1 MNKKRKY
8 FILATIAALS
18 LLGAGKFTTNQVS
31 ASERT
36 VFGRDSSGSEIK
48 PFSDFRI
55 STGLKIVGIKGT
67 FLTPDKQAIVDRVN
81 EIRKEAYN
89 EGLVSRYVPVK
100 WSTSLEQ
107 ASLRRVAEATISKA
121 HHRMTGEQLYAGVY
135 SDNFAHL
142 AGNLAYGSET
152 ALKAVELFYEEK
164 QNLKTGSGETG
175 HYRHMIDPE

>member
-1 MNKKRKY
+1 MSQSN
-8 FILATIAALS
+8 
-18 LLGAGKFTTNQVS
+18 
-31 ASERT
+31 
-36 VFGRDSSGSEIK
+36 GR
-48 PFSDFRI
+48 
-55 STGLKIVGIKGT
+55 
-67 FLTPDKQAIVDRVN
+67 
-81 EIRKEAYN
+81 
-89 EGLVSRYVPVK
+89 
-100 WSTSLEQ
+100 LEQ
-107 ASLRRVAEATISKA
+107 ASLRRAAEATISKA